1 LRISLNSKTEMV
13 MIIMNDTQHISI
25 LIKQSPIEMFNQIN
39 QLKKMNEELQC
50 IDSLQQMTIERLNKE
65 INLLRESLY
74 LLEQQH
80 KLMLVQ
86 NTSI

>member
-1 LRISLNSKTEMV
+1 
-13 MIIMNDTQHISI
+13 MIIMNDTQNISI

-86 NTSI
+86 NTSM

>member
-1 LRISLNSKTEMV
+1 
-13 MIIMNDTQHISI
+13 MNDTQNISI

-39 QLKKMNEELQC
+39 QLKKFNEELQC

-86 NTSI
+86 NTSM

>member
-1 LRISLNSKTEMV
+1 
-13 MIIMNDTQHISI
+13 
-25 LIKQSPIEMFNQIN
+25 MFNQIN
-39 QLKKMNEELQC
+39 QLKKINEELQC

-86 NTSI
+86 NASM

>member
-1 LRISLNSKTEMV
+1 MV
-13 MIIMNDTQHISI
+13 MIIMNDTQNISI

-39 QLKKMNEELQC
+39 QLKKFNEELQC

-86 NTSI
+86 NTSM

>member
-1 LRISLNSKTEMV
+1 
-13 MIIMNDTQHISI
+13 MNDTQYISI

-86 NTSI
+86 NTSM

>member
-1 LRISLNSKTEMV
+1 
-13 MIIMNDTQHISI
+13 MIIMNDTQHIST

-39 QLKKMNEELQC
+39 QLKKINEELQC

-86 NTSI
+86 QTSP

>member
-1 LRISLNSKTEMV
+1 MV

-86 NTSI
+86 NTSM

>member
-86 NTSI
+86 NTSM